1 MTRIGLAGL
10 IAILLIA
17 EPLPGSDGSVESRVQ
32 RQEFVRHLDLT
43 GDLRALETLQV
54 TSPNLGNKWS
64 FVVSYLIP
72 EGTVVKPGDLLA
84 GFDIAE
90 LITERLEL
98 EKKKEDARIQI
109 AQKQAEQEIE
119 ELDLLLNL
127 AQAHKSYR
135 VARLYADIETQLLAR
150 SEAEKYRFD
159 ADQSQLAIEKAK
171 ERLQSREVSARAD
184 LNLVQLEYDQAELE
198 LRRIQGEIKR
208 MSIRAG
214 SPGVVLYAE
223 NNEGDKI
230 QVGDTVFS
238 GWPVLTLPNMQRLVV
253 SARVFDTDFS
263 LLREGMEA
271 GITFDAIPARSFTA
285 RVHRLPE
292 FAKPIHRSSELN
304 VFLVDFVLLDP
315 DLRLMKPGMTAR
327 VRVPINYGAGLVVER
342 SAVRV
347 DESGASYL
355 LRESG
360 QAIRCRVV
368 ETNDRRALVE
378 GDVSEGDVVLLNN
391 TAVDAATR
399 GEVWMEVERQDI
411 RFTVSGT
418 GELRAAQSVN
428 FRPPAIPHTW
438 DFKIVRITPEG
449 ARVEP
454 GKTQSWSSTRRKW

>member
-84 GFDIAE
+84 RFDIAE

-368 ETNDRRALVE
+368 ETNDRRPLNAFH
-378 GDVSEGDVVLLNN
+378 VSCS
-391 TAVDAATR
+391 T
-399 GEVWMEVERQDI
+399 
-411 RFTVSGT
+411 FHVS
-418 GELRAAQSVN
+418 V
-428 FRPPAIPHTW
+428 
-438 DFKIVRITPEG
+438 
-449 ARVEP
+449 
-454 GKTQSWSSTRRKW
+454 

>member
-72 EGTVVKPGDLLA
+72 EGPVVKSGDLLA
-84 GFDIAE
+84 RFDIAE

-214 SPGVVLYAE
+214 SPGLCSTQKTTRAIRSRWGILSSAAGRCSRYPTCSAWSFRP
-223 NNEGDKI
+223 GSSI
-230 QVGDTVFS
+230 PTS
-238 GWPVLTLPNMQRLVV
+238 V
-253 SARVFDTDFS
+253 SCGKVW
-263 LLREGMEA
+263 
-271 GITFDAIPARSFTA
+271 
-285 RVHRLPE
+285 
-292 FAKPIHRSSELN
+292 K
-304 VFLVDFVLLDP
+304 
-315 DLRLMKPGMTAR
+315 
-327 VRVPINYGAGLVVER
+327 
-342 SAVRV
+342 
-347 DESGASYL
+347 
-355 LRESG
+355 RESPSMPSP
-360 QAIRCRVV
+360 QEA
-368 ETNDRRALVE
+368 
-378 GDVSEGDVVLLNN
+378 S
-391 TAVDAATR
+391 
-399 GEVWMEVERQDI
+399 Q
-411 RFTVSGT
+411 
-418 GELRAAQSVN
+418 
-428 FRPPAIPHTW
+428 
-438 DFKIVRITPEG
+438 PESTDC
-449 ARVEP
+449 P
-454 GKTQSWSSTRRKW
+454 SSPSQFIGVPS